1 MKRKIGIQIFV
12 YWRVWAEVKRALLS
26 RILTLEILYWAV
38 NAEDCAL
45 RDVRAGWESCRGA
58 GVPYSPGHCDSARD
72 NTCKS
77 SETSHKGLHRIAK
90 HIFIISIFPLN
101 YFSSFCFI
109 FFEIEIRFCHKFQV
123 YPDGPVLDTL
133 GWDRQI
139 VVSPRSRFLLHVLHL
154 SSKYS
159 APLRQPE
166 SSAMMSNFS
175 ISQTK
180 SRQAS
185 LRLARDARGSREK
198 IFTLSG

>member
-1 MKRKIGIQIFV
+1 MQRYLRYRITNPLISS
-12 YWRVWAEVKRALLS
+12 RNDEVIIK
-26 RILTLEILYWAV
+26 
-38 NAEDCAL
+38 
-45 RDVRAGWESCRGA
+45 
-58 GVPYSPGHCDSARD
+58 
-72 NTCKS
+72 K
-77 SETSHKGLHRIAK
+77 
-90 HIFIISIFPLN
+90 ISIV
-101 YFSSFCFI
+101 
-109 FFEIEIRFCHKFQV
+109 CHKFQV
-123 YPDGPVLDTL
+123 YPGGPVFDTL

-154 SSKYS
+154 SSKYR

-198 IFTLSG
+198 IFTLSGLKGSLFNHVDKISRGNKNRLENQALCYPFFTTLNLYLERNLMTINTVA